1 MKTKTLVGRIFSL
14 TNHKKMSFDC
24 DTYQLSRNAHAV
36 LGYTVNKEKI
46 GNAVVIYDESTKKVK
61 IGTKTGH
68 MIWISKAFLKQEA
81 EQIIQ
86 SPKGEMQTII
96 DELTV
101 ISLKTTDSNI
111 TKSIDKLLVKARTV
125 LSYIERI

>member
-14 TNHKKMSFDC
+14 TNHKRMSFDC
-24 DTYQLSRNAHAV
+24 DTYQLSRTAQV
-36 LGYTVNKEKI
+36 ILGTTVNKEKI

-61 IGTKTGH
+61 VGTKTGH
-68 MIWISKAFLKQEA
+68 MIWISKAFLKEEA

-101 ISLKTTDSNI
+101 ISLKTTDLSVKKN
-111 TKSIDKLLVKARTV
+111 IDKLLVKARTV
-125 LSYIERI
+125 LSYMERL